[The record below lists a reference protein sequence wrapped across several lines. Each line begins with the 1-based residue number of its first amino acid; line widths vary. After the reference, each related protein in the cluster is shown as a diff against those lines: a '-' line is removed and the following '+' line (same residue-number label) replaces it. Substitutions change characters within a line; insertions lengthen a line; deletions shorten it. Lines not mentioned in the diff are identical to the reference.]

1 MKKILPIFL
10 IILTFTGSMLSF
22 GEEVDYKAAILMDY
36 NTGDYIFKVNEDI
49 ELPPASITK
58 IMTLLLTMEA
68 IESNQL
74 SLEEEIVVSEYAS
87 SMGGR
92 QVYLDGGETQRIE
105 DLIKAVCI
113 RSANDA
119 AVALGEAVAG
129 SNDAFVNLMNER
141 AKQLN
146 MNNTNFVNATGLT
159 ADNHYTSA
167 NDVSLMT
174 RELLRHKKIIE
185 YLTIYME
192 DIIVGRNKDAV
203 QTMVNTNRLVRN
215 YEGITGVKTGFTNEA
230 GYCLS
235 ASAKRNGMQLIS
247 VILGADDSSNRFSK
261 AAELLDYGFAS
272 YNSILIDQI
281 NSKVGELKV
290 DKGDINKV
298 DLTLDRDSYALIPK
312 SGDYEIRKEIIS
324 PSSIL
329 APIKEGQVLGKLN
342 VYIGDK
348 EVDSIDLISDIE
360 IEEANFI
367 NLLKKTIKTF
377 ISNN

>member
-1 MKKILPIFL
+1 MRKILPIFL
-10 IILTFTGSMLSF
+10 IILIFTSPISF
-22 GEEVDYKAAILMDY
+22 GEEVDYKAAVLMDY
-36 NTGDYIFKVNEDI
+36 NTGDYIFKVNEDM

-74 SLEEEIVVSEYAS
+74 SLEDEIVVSDYAS
-87 SMGGR
+87 GMGGT
-92 QVYLDGGETQRIE
+92 QIYLDGGEIQRIE

-159 ADNHYTSA
+159 ANNHYTSA

-174 RELLRHKKIIE
+174 RELLRHEKIIE

-192 DIIVGRNKDAV
+192 DILVGRNKDVV

-235 ASAKRNGMQLIS
+235 ASANRNGMKLIS
-247 VILGADDSSNRFSK
+247 VILGADNSANRFDK

-272 YNSILIDQI
+272 YNSILIDKI

-290 DKGDINKV
+290 DKGDVDKV
-298 DLTLDRDSYALIPK
+298 DLTLARDSYALIPK
-312 SGDYEIRKEIIS
+312 TSDYEIEKEIIS

-329 APIKEGQVLGKLN
+329 APIKKGHVLGKLN

-348 EVDSIDLISDIE
+348 EIDSIDLISE
-360 IEEANFI
+360 IDVEEANYI